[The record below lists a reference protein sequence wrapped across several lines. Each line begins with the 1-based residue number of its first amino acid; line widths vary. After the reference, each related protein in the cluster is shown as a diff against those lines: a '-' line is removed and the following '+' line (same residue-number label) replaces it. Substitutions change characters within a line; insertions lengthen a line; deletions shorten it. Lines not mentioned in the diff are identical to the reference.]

1 MSVADVIASVL
12 MAVGAGW
19 TLLGVLGLIRFPDV
33 YTRLHAT
40 GLGSTGGIA
49 LLLVGVVFHFATRS
63 VTLSVLAALTLVFV
77 LLTYP
82 LATTA
87 TISAAH
93 RTKAPRV
100 ASTTADEL
108 EEDEKSA
115 PEEADAQ
122 KVCQGLD
129 GE

>member
-1 MSVADVIASVL
+1 MAVSDAIAAVL
-12 MAVGAGW
+12 MATGAAW

-49 LLLVGVVFHFATRS
+49 LLLAGVVVHFATRS

-82 LATTA
+82 LASTSIITA
-87 TISAAH
+87 AR
-93 RTKAPRV
+93 RTKSPRV
-100 ASTTADEL
+100 APTTADEMEVD
-108 EEDEKSA
+108 EESVKGAEQERES
-115 PEEADAQ
+115 
-122 KVCQGLD
+122 
-129 GE
+129 